1 MPVQFTLRC
10 RCGHSADMSFAEWEE
25 AKAIVRRAR
34 CAICGGKGR
43 SLSLHQVKFLSQG
56 ETEQQR
62 IERKTGR
69 R

>member
-1 MPVQFTLRC
+1 M
-10 RCGHSADMSFAEWEE
+10 
-25 AKAIVRRAR
+25 VRRAR
-34 CAICGGKGR
+34 CKVCGGKGR
-43 SLSLHQVKFLSQG
+43 SLALHQVKFLSQG

>member
-1 MPVQFTLRC
+1 
-10 RCGHSADMSFAEWEE
+10 MSFAEWEE